1 VQPRARQKSASVIG
15 GLEISLGALRHNA
28 GLLRDLVGARRTA
41 FVVKGNAY
49 GHGLLATSRAVEPFA
64 ARLCVYT
71 LEEALALRSGGIAGP
86 VLVLGPVPPEAVEEA
101 LAANVELSV
110 WSTKEFTRR
119 LCTAARTRQR
129 SAAIHVKINTDL
141 NRLGFEP
148 HELVDAVEE
157 FLRLPELEIAGIF
170 SHLASA
176 EELDSPYTMHQLGA
190 FEHALSAVA
199 PLLEQRSLHPLRH
212 IAASAAA
219 MLWPQTRLDMARFG
233 IALYGLM
240 PSPQTREALG
250 ANAPDLRPA
259 LSYRSQIVVVRT
271 VPAGASIGYGGS
283 FHAPHDMRVGVV
295 PVGYADGVPRALS
308 NRGAF
313 VVDGA
318 LCPIV
323 GRVAM
328 NMTQIDLTRAP
339 KARVGSVVTLIGR
352 DGDAAV
358 AADDWATWADTI
370 NYEIV
375 TRLPS
380 DLPRT
385 YVE

>member
-1 VQPRARQKSASVIG
+1 MIG
-15 GLEISLGALRHNA
+15 GLEISLSALRHNA
-28 GLLRDLVGARRTA
+28 GLLRDLAGARRAA

-49 GHGLLATSRAVEPFA
+49 GHGLLPTAQVVEPFA

-71 LEEALALRSGGIAGP
+71 LEEALALRGGGIAGP
-86 VLVLGPVPPEAVEEA
+86 LLVLGPVPPEAIEEA
-101 LAANVELSV
+101 LVGNVELSV
-110 WSTKEFTRR
+110 WSTKEFTR
-119 LCTAARTRQR
+119 LLGSAARKRQR
-129 SAAIHVKINTDL
+129 SAAIHVKVNTDL
-141 NRLGFEP
+141 NRLGVEP

-157 FLRLPELEIAGIF
+157 FLRMPELEITGIF
-170 SHLASA
+170 SHLAAA
-176 EELDSPYTMHQLGA
+176 EEIDSPYTMHQLGA
-190 FEHALSAVA
+190 FERALSAVA
-199 PLLEQRSLHPLRH
+199 PLLGQRSLNPLRH

-219 MLWPQTRLDMARFG
+219 MLWPRTRLDMARFG

-240 PSPQTREALG
+240 PSPQTREALRG
-250 ANAPDLRPA
+250 NAPDLRPA
-259 LSYRSQIVVVRT
+259 LSYRSQVVVVRT

-295 PVGYADGVPRALS
+295 PSGYADGVPRALS

-313 VVDGA
+313 AVDGA

-352 DGDAAV
+352 DGDAVV

-380 DLPRT
+380 ELPRT
-385 YVE
+385 YVEE

>member
-1 VQPRARQKSASVIG
+1 VIG
-15 GLEISLGALRHNA
+15 GLEISLSALRHNA
-28 GLLRDLVGARRTA
+28 ELLRDLVGARRAA

-49 GHGLLATSRAVEPFA
+49 GHGLLPTARAVEPFA

-71 LEEALALRSGGIAGP
+71 VEEALELRSGGIAGP
-86 VLVLGPVPPEAVEEA
+86 LLVLGPVPPEAIEDA
-101 LAANVELSV
+101 LASKVELSI
-110 WSTKEFTRR
+110 WSAKEFTRR
-119 LCTAARTRQR
+119 LCIAARRRQR
-129 SAAIHVKINTDL
+129 SAAIHVKVNTDL
-141 NRLGFEP
+141 NRLGVEP
-148 HELVDAVEE
+148 HELVDAIEE
-157 FLRLPELEIAGIF
+157 SLRMPELEVAGIF
-170 SHLASA
+170 SHLAAA
-176 EELDSPYTMHQLGA
+176 EEIDSPYTMHQLGA
-190 FEHALSAVA
+190 FERALAAVA
-199 PLLEQRSLHPLRH
+199 PLLEQRSIAPLRH

-240 PSPQTREALG
+240 PSPQTREALRG
-250 ANAPDLRPA
+250 SAPDLRPA
-259 LSYRSQIVVVRT
+259 LSYRSQVVVVRT
-271 VPAGASIGYGGS
+271 VPAGASIGYGGT

-295 PVGYADGVPRALS
+295 PAGYADGVPRALS

-318 LCPIV
+318 ICPIV

-352 DGDAAV
+352 DGDAVV
-358 AADDWATWADTI
+358 AADDWAAWADTI

-375 TRLPS
+375 TRLPGE
-380 DLPRT
+380 LART

>member
-1 VQPRARQKSASVIG
+1 MIG
-15 GLEISLGALRHNA
+15 GLTVSLEALRHNA
-28 GLLRDLVGARRTA
+28 GVLRDLVGTRRAA

-49 GHGLLATSRAVEPFA
+49 GHGLVPCALAVEPFA

-71 LEEALALRSGGIAGP
+71 IEEAIALRAGGVKAP
-86 VLVLGPVPPEAVEEA
+86 VLVLGPVPPNAIDDA
-101 LAANVELSV
+101 MAAGVELTL
-110 WSTKEFTRR
+110 WDAKEFARLLCNAARKRR
-119 LCTAARTRQR
+119 TAAP
-129 SAAIHVKINTDL
+129 IHVKVNTDL

-176 EELDSPYTMHQLGA
+176 EEIDSPYTMHQLHA
-190 FEHALSAVA
+190 FERALAQA
-199 PLLEQRSLHPLRH
+199 QPLFDRRSIAPLRH

-240 PSPQTREALG
+240 PSPQTREALAG
-250 ANAPDLRPA
+250 SAPDLRPA

-271 VPAGASIGYGGS
+271 VAAGASVGYGGS
-283 FHAPHDMRVGVV
+283 FHAPHDMRIGVV
-295 PVGYADGVPRALS
+295 PAGYADGVPRALS

-328 NMTQIDLTRAP
+328 NMTEIDLSRAP
-339 KARVGSVVTLIGR
+339 RARAGSTVTLIGR
-352 DGDAAV
+352 DADASV
-358 AADDWATWADTI
+358 TADDWATWADTI

-375 TRLPS
+375 TRLPAE
-380 DLPRT
+380 LPRE
-385 YVE
+385 YAEQGE